1 MNRRTDS
8 LIAVTMALTIIEVT
22 LTGLVFR
29 RPWLFSA
36 IAWQMLLTY
45 IFFAL
50 VTRNRIIPRLLA
62 FSLACN
68 IPQLLTDW
76 YHSRVVH
83 TLVYDYALFRVL
95 DTPDYIIAGWG
106 FAFVQLGYL
115 IMRLRPRLG
124 VAAVTLLTATGGTV
138 IHSWY
143 EEMAYLAGAWR
154 YVNASCIGHVSIWVI
169 ASFAMIIA
177 TISLLVVGLE
187 KRKRWGYWFI
197 GGIVNG
203 LGIFIY
209 SAIAVALLRWV

>member
-1 MNRRTDS
+1 MNRRTDF
-8 LIAVTMALTIIEVT
+8 LIAVTMALTIVEVT
-22 LTGLVFR
+22 LTGLVFK

-45 IFFAL
+45 VVYAL
-50 VTRNRIIPRLLA
+50 VTRDRMIPRLLV

-68 IPQLLTDW
+68 IPQLLTDG

-83 TLVYDYALFRVL
+83 TLVYDYAFFRVL
-95 DTPDYIIAGWG
+95 ETPDYIIAGWG

-115 IMRLRPRLG
+115 VLRLRPRLG
-124 VAAVTLLTATGGTV
+124 GATVTLLMATGGTV

-154 YVNASCIGHVSIWVI
+154 YVNASSIGHVSIWVI
-169 ASFAMIIA
+169 VSFALIIA
-177 TISLLVVGLE
+177 TISLLVAGLQ

-203 LGIFIY
+203 LGIFVY
-209 SAIAVALLRWV
+209 SAVAVALLRWV